1 MQGNNQSSLSR
12 FLSEWKSNEKYF
24 EILGIVSKLTR
35 LFSVSDVPYL
45 DYRLAENI
53 FCKYFKAINDAR
65 SCTAYDARVFKNV
78 GIGIKTFTL
87 GNNDSSLEKI
97 AEFNKLSKEL
107 KTLKGFDLARRIA
120 NFRNERMQYA
130 NNTFDIT
137 ESQYH
142 IIGRKSGILRIFN
155 SPYDE
160 IRIDEIR
167 DVKDNNTS
175 ISFNDGQHEYRFN
188 KSKSVLQK
196 RFYLSQDFRD
206 VPIDIIE
213 NPLDILENLFKN
225 IPSNVVKTSIYKTK
239 GTDYVILP
247 LYSTK
252 KREVLPKSGLNQW
265 NAGGRKRDENEVY
278 ISIPIKIHKYY
289 PNFFPARDVPFELI
303 LPDGKSLQAKVCQEN
318 CKALMSNPNS
328 ALGEWILRKVLN
340 KSPGQLVTMRDLDIF
355 GVDSVLIEKRHQIN
369 ENGQEIFSIAFN
381 CSYENYSDFIENE
394 D

>member
-35 LFSVSDVPYL
+35 LFSTSDVPYL

-107 KTLKGFDLARRIA
+107 KPLKGFDLARRIA

-175 ISFNDGQHEYRFN
+175 ISFNDGHHEYRFN

-196 RFYLSQDFRD
+196 RFYLSQVYRD

-213 NPLDILENLFKN
+213 NPLEILENLFKN
-225 IPSNVVKTSIYKTK
+225 IHSNVVKISINKTK

-252 KREVLPKSGLNQW
+252 KREVPPKSGLNQW

-303 LPDGKSLQAKVCQEN
+303 LPDGKSIQAKVCQEN

-369 ENGQEIFSIAFN
+369 ENGQEIFSITFSCN
-381 CSYENYSDFIENE
+381 YENYSDFIENE